1 MAITAVFLYEMFCI
15 SISGKNAQVTTLVA
29 MLTRQVHDFIFSDA
43 HFNPWG
49 AQGREG
55 HWQTQGEFHE
65 CFYGHSHS
73 ICNACA
79 KYCPVADVLTLVP
92 QAHSSIWQL
101 AKAAIETVDPEFAAA
116 FTALA
121 VTHNFQG
128 SPHIDKQNV
137 GPFYAMALGDFPPG
151 QGGIHVECSARVVAE
166 VGSRWCLRVF
176 HRRIFAAP
184 KLSTFFCQFGF

>member
-1 MAITAVFLYEMFCI
+1 MILSSPMHI
-15 SISGKNAQVTTLVA
+15 
-29 MLTRQVHDFIFSDA
+29 
-43 HFNPWG
+43 
-49 AQGREG
+49 
-55 HWQTQGEFHE
+55 
-65 CFYGHSHS
+65 
-73 ICNACA
+73 
-79 KYCPVADVLTLVP
+79 LTLGARKAVKAIGKLKVGVTDIFLASTHVCHKCAMRHYFFHMLVCVCRTATVICFSL

-166 VGSRWCLRVF
+166 VGAGGVCVL
-176 HRRIFAAP
+176 A
-184 KLSTFFCQFGF
+184 STA